1 MEAAFGDPKSG
12 HAAPLGARL
21 SPHHARGK
29 TALHAAYGG
38 AILSRTG
45 QCFPPKAPNEPQ
57 QMGDVDTWKGLCHN
71 KVADRRDGSCQEEE
85 SPLLCLRAQQ
95 SPGALAEYHRA
106 EVESGGPIIK
116 AANIKRE

>member
-1 MEAAFGDPKSG
+1 
-12 HAAPLGARL
+12 
-21 SPHHARGK
+21 
-29 TALHAAYGG
+29 
-38 AILSRTG
+38 
-45 QCFPPKAPNEPQ
+45 
-57 QMGDVDTWKGLCHN
+57 MGDVDTWKGLCHN
-71 KVADRRDGSCQEEE
+71 KVADSRDGSCQEEE